1 MRRVQPGV
9 RRAQRVG
16 LAVLWALVP
25 LAGVGGLA
33 CAAQVS
39 SEYASPASQAAT
51 RYSGEK
57 LSLNFQNI
65 DVRAVLQVFADFTKL
80 NLVVSDAVTGSV
92 TVRLQDV
99 PWDMAL
105 DIILQS
111 KGLGLRRQGT
121 VMMVAP
127 REEWAARDQADLEV
141 RRKISEL
148 QAMRTESFQ
157 LNYGRAEEV
166 ARGLLG
172 SPAAASAAVS
182 ASGQSGGTAAA
193 RTGPVAPTACPR
205 PASCLLGAA

>member
-1 MRRVQPGV
+1 MTPCQPMV
-9 RRAQRVG
+9 RGAQRVG
-16 LAVLWALVP
+16 LAVLWPLVA
-25 LAGVGGLA
+25 LAGVVGGPA
-33 CAAQVS
+33 RAALVS
-39 SEYASPASQAAT
+39 SEYEWPASQAAT

-57 LSLNFQNI
+57 LSLSFQNI

-148 QAMRTESFQ
+148 EAMRTESFQ
-157 LNYGRAEEV
+157 LNYGRAEE
-166 ARGLLG
+166 
-172 SPAAASAAVS
+172 
-182 ASGQSGGTAAA
+182 
-193 RTGPVAPTACPR
+193 
-205 PASCLLGAA
+205 

>member
-1 MRRVQPGV
+1 MTPCQPMV
-9 RRAQRVG
+9 RDAQRVG
-16 LAVLWALVP
+16 LAVLWALVA
-25 LAGVGGLA
+25 LAGVVGGPA
-33 CAAQVS
+33 RAAQVS
-39 SEYASPASQAAT
+39 SEYAWPASQAAT

-121 VMMVAP
+121 VMMVVP

-172 SPAAASAAVS
+172 SPGAASAAGS
-182 ASGQSGGTAAA
+182 ASGPSGGH
-193 RTGPVAPTACPR
+193 TGSPNG
-205 PASCLLGAA
+205 ASG